1 MSLRDDYKSWLRN
14 HGVHSSSYF
23 GSPVKDLLEH
33 LQVHQNDVQTRAEI
47 DQVDRS
53 RLNKDQ
59 KTWLKRFAEFVDERI
74 RRNGGEEILAQP
86 EEQGEQQPDQQ
97 IEQEESMSMQKIIF
111 GAPGTGKSFKINDAE
126 KGYGLER
133 VGIEFKFRTTFHP
146 DYDFAQFVGSYKP
159 LKGSETD
166 PATTRIY
173 YDFVPQ
179 IFAKAYVKAW
189 TEYLKAND
197 LDDPDADPESAEEMS
212 EETQK
217 VYLIIE
223 EINRGQCA
231 QIFGDIFQLLDR
243 KNGRS
248 EYSIDIDSNFAAYI
262 EKQLSN
268 VRLAD
273 GETANYWESYK
284 QKIRK
289 WDAIELDDS
298 EGNDEF
304 CKAALPPNMVIYAT
318 MNTSDQS
325 LFPMDSAFKRRFD
338 WEYVPIKYKK
348 DDSCGETW
356 NADTF
361 KIQIGTSRYSWL
373 KFLKIVN
380 ANVYMVTR
388 TEDKQMG
395 EFFIKPQNG
404 NIIGFKAF
412 RSKVLF
418 YLWDSVYKNE
428 EGNSDAEK
436 VFFFNNPVNN
446 EPVTFQSLF
455 EEDEEQQQNLVKQIM
470 SRLQVPEETV
480 RTTTTAEDVADAE
493 VPAEPAGQAADG
505 VAEPEQ
511 V

>member
-1 MSLRDDYKSWLRN
+1 MSLRDDYKDWLPEHDVHGISYLANPIKTLLDN
-14 HGVHSSSYF
+14 H
-23 GSPVKDLLEH
+23 
-33 LQVHQNDVQTRAEI
+33 QIHQNDVQTRAEI

-53 RLNKDQ
+53 QLNKDQ
-59 KTWLKRFAEFVDERI
+59 KSWLNKFTQFLDERI
-74 RRNGGEEILAQP
+74 RGNGGEEALRQP

-133 VGIEFKFRTTFHP
+133 VGSEFKFRTTFHP

-159 LKGSETD
+159 QKGPETD
-166 PATTRIY
+166 PALTRVY

-189 TEYLKAND
+189 AEYFKAND
-197 LDDPDADPESAEEMS
+197 PDDPEADPESADEMS

-248 EYSIDIDSNFAAYI
+248 EYSIDIDSNFAEYI

-284 QKIRK
+284 EKIRK
-289 WDAIELDDS
+289 WDAIEQGDG
-298 EGNDEF
+298 EETDEF

-373 KFLKIVN
+373 KFLEIIN
-380 ANVYMVTR
+380 ANVYVVSR
-388 TEDKQMG
+388 TEDKEMG

-404 NIIGFKAF
+404 NIIDFKAF

-428 EGNSDAEK
+428 EGSSDAEM
-436 VFFFNNPVNN
+436 VFFFNNPRNN
-446 EPVTFQSLF
+446 KPVTFQSLF
-455 EEDEEQQQNLVKQIM
+455 EGDEEQQQNLVKQIM
-470 SRLQVPEETV
+470 SRLQVPEEPV
-480 RTTTTAEDVADAE
+480 RTTRTAEGAADAE
-493 VPAEPAGQAADG
+493 AVTEPAGQAADG
-505 VAEPEQ
+505 DTEPGQ